1 MPYRAPVSDYR
12 FLMEHVVGFAQVTAT
27 ARFAEATPDMADA
40 ILTEAAKMCEE
51 VLYPLNRS
59 GDLHPAHLDNGVVR
73 TAPGFAGGYKAIA
86 QGGWI
91 GMSASPEVGGM
102 GLPMTLTTTVNEMM
116 SSACLSLQLNPLMTQ
131 GQIEAARQGRTER

>member
-12 FLMEHVVGFAQVTAT
+12 FLMENVVGFAQVTAT

-59 GDLHPAHLDNGVVR
+59 GDLHPAHLDNGIVR

-86 QGGWI
+86 EGGLDRHVGQPRSGRHGPADDADHHGQRNDGKRVFI
-91 GMSASPEVGGM
+91 SPVKSADDPGPDRGAGASR
-102 GLPMTLTTTVNEMM
+102 L
-116 SSACLSLQLNPLMTQ
+116 
-131 GQIEAARQGRTER
+131 